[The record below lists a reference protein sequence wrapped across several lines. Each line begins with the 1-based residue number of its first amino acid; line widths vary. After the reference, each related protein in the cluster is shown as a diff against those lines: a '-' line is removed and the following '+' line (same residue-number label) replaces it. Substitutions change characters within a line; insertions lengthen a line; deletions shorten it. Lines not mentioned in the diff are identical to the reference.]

1 MALEGVTQGQGI
13 FRRHLASHLSDS
25 ITTSG
30 GIMNIDNDL
39 RRIALQEQQLQ
50 FEQFD
55 LDMAWKLGSTLRRMA
70 AERKLG
76 VVIDITLFSMQVF
89 YAALEGAT
97 PDNPNWVRRKRNT
110 VFRLFR
116 SSYATGLSLARQQ
129 TNLQA
134 KLGLPDAEFAA
145 HGGSFPI
152 VVKGTGCIGA
162 VTVSGLPQRDDHNLV
177 VEALAEVLG
186 ADHDALKLEN

>member
-1 MALEGVTQGQGI
+1 
-13 FRRHLASHLSDS
+13 
-25 ITTSG
+25 
-30 GIMNIDNDL
+30 MNIDSDL
-39 RRIALQEQQLQ
+39 KRIAHQEQELQ
-50 FEQFD
+50 FDSFD
-55 LDMAWKLGSTLRRMA
+55 LEAAWQLGSMLRRMA

-110 VFRLFR
+110 VFRLFK
-116 SSYATGLSLARQQ
+116 SSYSTGLGLLKQQ

-134 KLGLPDAEFAA
+134 KLGLTDVDYAA

-162 VTVSGLPQRDDHNLV
+162 VTVSGLPQREDHNMV
-177 VEALAEVLG
+177 VEALAELLG
-186 ADHDALKLEN
+186 KNHDELKLEG

>member
-1 MALEGVTQGQGI
+1 
-13 FRRHLASHLSDS
+13 
-25 ITTSG
+25 
-30 GIMNIDNDL
+30 MNIDNDL
-39 RRIALQEQQLQ
+39 RRIALQERELQ
-50 FEQFD
+50 FDRFD
-55 LDMAWKLGSTLRRMA
+55 LDAAWQLGSALRRMA
-70 AERKLG
+70 ADRKLG

-97 PDNPNWVRRKRNT
+97 PDNPSWVRRKRNT

-116 SSYATGLSLARQQ
+116 SSYATGLSLLKQQ

-134 KLGLPDAEFAA
+134 KLGLPDAEYAA

-177 VEALAEVLG
+177 VEALSEVLG
-186 ADHDALKLEN
+186 ADYNAIKLEN

>member
-1 MALEGVTQGQGI
+1 
-13 FRRHLASHLSDS
+13 
-25 ITTSG
+25 
-30 GIMNIDNDL
+30 MNIDNDL

-50 FEQFD
+50 FERFD
-55 LDMAWKLGSTLRRMA
+55 LDTAWKLGATLRRMA
-70 AERKLG
+70 GECKLG
-76 VVIDITLFSMQVF
+76 CVIDITLYSMQVF
-89 YAALEGAT
+89 YAALDGAT

-110 VFRLFR
+110 VFRLFK
-116 SSYATGLSLARQQ
+116 SSYATGLSLLKQQ

-162 VTVSGLPQRDDHNLV
+162 VTVSGLPQREDHNLV
-177 VEALAEVLG
+177 VEALAELLG
-186 ADHDALKLEN
+186 ADHDALKLES

>member
-1 MALEGVTQGQGI
+1 
-13 FRRHLASHLSDS
+13 
-25 ITTSG
+25 
-30 GIMNIDNDL
+30 MNIDKDL
-39 RRIALQEQQLQ
+39 ARIARQEQELQ
-50 FEQFD
+50 FERFD
-55 LDMAWKLGSTLRRMA
+55 LDAAWELGSLLRKMA

-89 YAALEGAT
+89 YAALDGAT

-110 VFRLFR
+110 VFRLFK
-116 SSYATGLSLARQQ
+116 SSYATGRELAKAQ

-134 KLGLPDAEFAA
+134 KLGLADADYAA

-162 VTVSGLPQRDDHNLV
+162 VTVSGLPQREDHNMV
-177 VEALAEVLG
+177 VEALSALLG
-186 ADHDALKLEN
+186 KDHSALKLED

>member
-1 MALEGVTQGQGI
+1 
-13 FRRHLASHLSDS
+13 
-25 ITTSG
+25 
-30 GIMNIDNDL
+30 MNIDNDL
-39 RRIALQEQQLQ
+39 RRIALQEQELQ
-50 FEQFD
+50 FDRFD
-55 LDMAWKLGSTLRRMA
+55 LDAAWRLGSTLRRMA
-70 AERKLG
+70 AERNLG
-76 VVIDITLFSMQVF
+76 VVVDITLFSMPVF

-116 SSYATGLSLARQQ
+116 SSYATGLNLLKQQ

-134 KLGLPDAEFAA
+134 KLGLPDADYAA

-152 VVKGTGCIGA
+152 VVRGTGCVGA

-177 VEALAEVLG
+177 VEALCDVLG
-186 ADHDALKLEN
+186 AKYDALKLED

>member
-1 MALEGVTQGQGI
+1 
-13 FRRHLASHLSDS
+13 
-25 ITTSG
+25 
-30 GIMNIDNDL
+30 MNIDNDL
-39 RRIALQEQQLQ
+39 RRIALQERELQ
-50 FEQFD
+50 FDRFD
-55 LDMAWKLGSTLRRMA
+55 LDAAWQLGLVLRRMA
-70 AERKLG
+70 ADRKLG

-116 SSYATGLSLARQQ
+116 SSYATGLSLLKQQ

-134 KLGLPDAEFAA
+134 KLGMPDAEYAA

-177 VEALAEVLG
+177 VEALSEVLG
-186 ADHDALKLEN
+186 ADHDAIKLEN

>member
-1 MALEGVTQGQGI
+1 
-13 FRRHLASHLSDS
+13 
-25 ITTSG
+25 
-30 GIMNIDNDL
+30 MNIDKDL
-39 RRIALQEQQLQ
+39 SRIARQEQELQ
-50 FEQFD
+50 FERFD
-55 LDMAWKLGSTLRRMA
+55 LDTAWELGSLLRKMA
-70 AERKLG
+70 VERKFG

-110 VFRLFR
+110 VFRLFK
-116 SSYATGLSLARQQ
+116 SSYATGLGLAKQQ

-134 KLGLPDAEFAA
+134 KLGLPDAEYAA

-162 VTVSGLPQRDDHNLV
+162 VTVSGLPQREDHNLV
-177 VEALAEVLG
+177 VEALATLLDK
-186 ADHDALKLEN
+186 DHDALKLEG

>member
-1 MALEGVTQGQGI
+1 
-13 FRRHLASHLSDS
+13 
-25 ITTSG
+25 
-30 GIMNIDNDL
+30 MNIDNDL
-39 RRIALQEQQLQ
+39 RRIALQEQELQ
-50 FEQFD
+50 FDRFD
-55 LDMAWKLGSTLRRMA
+55 LDAAWRLGSTLRGMA
-70 AERKLG
+70 AERNLG
-76 VVIDITLFSMQVF
+76 VVIDITLFSMPVF

-97 PDNPNWVRRKRNT
+97 PDNPSWVRRKRNT

-116 SSYATGLSLARQQ
+116 SSYSTGLNLLKQQ

-134 KLGLPDAEFAA
+134 KLGLPDADYAA

-177 VEALAEVLG
+177 VEALCELLG
-186 ADHDALKLEN
+186 ADHDALKLED

>member
-1 MALEGVTQGQGI
+1 
-13 FRRHLASHLSDS
+13 
-25 ITTSG
+25 
-30 GIMNIDNDL
+30 MNIDNDL
-39 RRIALQEQQLQ
+39 RRIALQERELQ
-50 FEQFD
+50 FEQFN
-55 LDMAWKLGSTLRRMA
+55 LDTAWELGSTLRRMA

-110 VFRLFR
+110 VFRLFK
-116 SSYATGLSLARQQ
+116 SSYATGLGLLKQQ

-134 KLGLPDAEFAA
+134 KLGLPDAEYAA

-162 VTVSGLPQRDDHNLV
+162 VTVSGLPQREDHNLV
-177 VEALAEVLG
+177 VEALAELFK
-186 ADHDALKLEN
+186 ADHAALKLED

>member
-1 MALEGVTQGQGI
+1 
-13 FRRHLASHLSDS
+13 
-25 ITTSG
+25 
-30 GIMNIDNDL
+30 MNIDNDL
-39 RRIALQEQQLQ
+39 RRIALQEQELQ
-50 FEQFD
+50 FDRLD
-55 LDMAWKLGSTLRRMA
+55 LDAAWLLGSTLRGMA
-70 AERKLG
+70 AERNLG
-76 VVIDITLFSMQVF
+76 VVIDITLFSMPVF

-116 SSYATGLSLARQQ
+116 SSYATGLNLLKQQ

-134 KLGLPDAEFAA
+134 KLGLPDADYAA

-177 VEALAEVLG
+177 VEALCEVLG
-186 ADHDALKLEN
+186 ADHDALKLED

>member
-1 MALEGVTQGQGI
+1 MT
-13 FRRHLASHLSDS
+13 
-25 ITTSG
+25 
-30 GIMNIDNDL
+30 IDNDL
-39 RRIALQEQQLQ
+39 KRIAHQERELQ
-50 FEQFD
+50 FDSFD
-55 LDMAWKLGSTLRRMA
+55 LEAAWQLGSTLRRMA

-76 VVIDITLFSMQVF
+76 VVIDVTLFSMQVF

-110 VFRLFR
+110 VFRLFK
-116 SSYATGLSLARQQ
+116 SSYSTGLGLLKQQ

-134 KLGLPDAEFAA
+134 KLGLADADYAA

-162 VTVSGLPQRDDHNLV
+162 VTVSGLPQREDHNMV
-177 VEALAEVLG
+177 VEALAELLG
-186 ADHDALKLEN
+186 KNHADLKLEG

>member
-1 MALEGVTQGQGI
+1 
-13 FRRHLASHLSDS
+13 
-25 ITTSG
+25 
-30 GIMNIDNDL
+30 MNIDNDL
-39 RRIALQEQQLQ
+39 RRIALQERELQ
-50 FEQFD
+50 FDRFD
-55 LDMAWKLGSTLRRMA
+55 LDAAWQLGSALRRMA
-70 AERKLG
+70 ADRKLG

-97 PDNPNWVRRKRNT
+97 PDNPSWVRRKRNT

-116 SSYATGLSLARQQ
+116 SSYATGLSLLKQQ

-134 KLGLPDAEFAA
+134 KLGLPDAEYAA

-177 VEALAEVLG
+177 VEALSEVLG
-186 ADHDALKLEN
+186 ADYDAIKLEN

>member
-1 MALEGVTQGQGI
+1 
-13 FRRHLASHLSDS
+13 
-25 ITTSG
+25 
-30 GIMNIDNDL
+30 MNIDNDL
-39 RRIALQEQQLQ
+39 RRIALQERELQ
-50 FEQFD
+50 FDRFD
-55 LDMAWKLGSTLRRMA
+55 LDAAWQLGSALRRMA
-70 AERKLG
+70 ADRKLG

-97 PDNPNWVRRKRNT
+97 PDNPSWVRRKRNT

-116 SSYATGLSLARQQ
+116 SSYATGLGLLKQQ

-134 KLGLPDAEFAA
+134 KLGLPDAEYAA

-177 VEALAEVLG
+177 VEALSEVLG
-186 ADHDALKLEN
+186 ADYDAIKLEN

>member
-1 MALEGVTQGQGI
+1 
-13 FRRHLASHLSDS
+13 
-25 ITTSG
+25 
-30 GIMNIDNDL
+30 MNIDRDL
-39 RRIALQEQQLQ
+39 ARIVRQEQELQ
-50 FEQFD
+50 FDRFD
-55 LDMAWKLGSTLRRMA
+55 LDTAWALGSLLRKTA

-76 VVIDITLFSMQVF
+76 VVIDITLYSMQVF

-110 VFRLFR
+110 VFRLFK
-116 SSYATGLSLARQQ
+116 SSYATGRELAKAQ

-134 KLGLPDAEFAA
+134 KLGLADADYAA

-162 VTVSGLPQRDDHNLV
+162 VTVSGLPQREDHNMV
-177 VEALAEVLG
+177 VEALATLLG
-186 ADHDALKLEN
+186 KDHGALKLED

>member
-1 MALEGVTQGQGI
+1 
-13 FRRHLASHLSDS
+13 
-25 ITTSG
+25 
-30 GIMNIDNDL
+30 MNIDNDL

-50 FEQFD
+50 FDRFD
-55 LDMAWKLGSTLRRMA
+55 LDTAWKLGATLRRMA

-76 VVIDITLFSMQVF
+76 CVIDITLFSMQVF
-89 YAALEGAT
+89 YAALDGAT

-110 VFRLFR
+110 VFRLFK
-116 SSYATGLSLARQQ
+116 SSYATGLSLLKQQ

-177 VEALAEVLG
+177 VEALALML
-186 ADHDALKLEN
+186 AKDLDTLRLAPL

>member
-1 MALEGVTQGQGI
+1 
-13 FRRHLASHLSDS
+13 
-25 ITTSG
+25 
-30 GIMNIDNDL
+30 MNIDNDL
-39 RRIALQEQQLQ
+39 RRIALQERELQ
-50 FEQFD
+50 FDRFD
-55 LDMAWKLGSTLRRMA
+55 LDAAWQLGLVLRRMA
-70 AERKLG
+70 ADRKLG
-76 VVIDITLFSMQVF
+76 VVIDITLFSMQIF

-116 SSYATGLSLARQQ
+116 SSYATGLSLLKQQ

-134 KLGLPDAEFAA
+134 KLGLPDAEYAA

-177 VEALAEVLG
+177 VEALSEVLG
-186 ADHDALKLEN
+186 ADHDAIKLEN

>member
-1 MALEGVTQGQGI
+1 
-13 FRRHLASHLSDS
+13 
-25 ITTSG
+25 
-30 GIMNIDNDL
+30 MNIDKDL
-39 RRIALQEQQLQ
+39 SRIARQEQELQ
-50 FEQFD
+50 FERFD
-55 LDMAWKLGSTLRRMA
+55 LDTAWELGSLLRKMA
-70 AERKLG
+70 VERKFG

-110 VFRLFR
+110 VFRLFK
-116 SSYATGLSLARQQ
+116 SSYATGLGLVKQQ

-134 KLGLPDAEFAA
+134 KLGLPDAEYAA

-162 VTVSGLPQRDDHNLV
+162 VTVSGLPQREDHNLV
-177 VEALAEVLG
+177 VEALATLLDK
-186 ADHDALKLEN
+186 DHDALKLEG